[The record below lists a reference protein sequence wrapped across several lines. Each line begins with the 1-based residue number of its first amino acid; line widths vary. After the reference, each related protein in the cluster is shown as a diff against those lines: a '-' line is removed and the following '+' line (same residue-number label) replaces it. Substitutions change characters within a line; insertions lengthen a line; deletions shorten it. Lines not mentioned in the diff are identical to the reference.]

1 MVDKSTTPT
10 TPYTCPQCGYVTR
23 FKTDMHRHFKRSKP
37 CPANH
42 SIILNDDIKQ
52 FVLTYRV
59 YNPPRT
65 EIDPSIKEVK
75 IQQTTNNCV
84 INFINSQLSPI
95 ELITKYAEYNRL
107 TMIPLEDKIEERYE
121 EEVCKM
127 HNDTMQTHD
136 HFRKIEDFHNV
147 IDEITTTKTMNHTDI
162 GIIYDTEMNKI
173 NILECD
179 GTWKQSLETQGLE
192 DLLWMVQDK
201 YFDEYECYLIQK
213 IRSLDNPRESQK
225 FREFLREYYRFISA
239 FDLQPFCKDHND
251 TYFLAECEDA
261 NAHSCEEEFYELF
274 QDVRTNIKTI
284 EQNKIKRKVA
294 DIVKRNST
302 KNMKVLNNHIAMMF
316 STDAVFK
323 DFMTK
328 TCKNE
333 LSLQNA

>member
-1 MVDKSTTPT
+1 MIERHT
-10 TPYTCPQCGYVTR
+10 TPYTCPQCGYATR
-23 FKTDMHRHFKRSKP
+23 FKTDMQRHFKRSKP

-42 SIILNDDIKQ
+42 NIFLTEEIRL

-59 YNPPRT
+59 YNPPRAK
-65 EIDPSIKEVK
+65 IDPSIKEVK

-107 TMIPLEDKIEERYE
+107 TLIPLEDKIEDRYE
-121 EEVCKM
+121 DEVCKM

-136 HFRKIEDFHNV
+136 HFRNIEDFHNV
-147 IDEITTTKTMNHTDI
+147 IDEITTTKTKDHTDI

-173 NILECD
+173 NILDCD
-179 GTWKQSLETQGLE
+179 GNWKQSLETQGLGE
-192 DLLWMVQDK
+192 ILWMVQDK

-213 IRSLDNPRESQK
+213 IRILNNLRECQK
-225 FREFLREYYRFISA
+225 FREFLRDYYRFICA

-251 TYFLAECEDA
+251 SYFLPDCEDA
-261 NAHSCEEEFYELF
+261 NAHSCEEEFYDMF
-274 QDVRTNIKTI
+274 QKVRKNMKTI
-284 EQNKIKRKVA
+284 ERNKIEKKVA

-328 TCKNE
+328 NCKNE
-333 LSLQNA
+333 HLLQNA